1 MAKKDLVR
9 LLVRLFGD
17 PAHLDKVKKNPA
29 KALAAA
35 GLSPAERDLVMSR
48 NDAKIRAYLGSEG
61 AKANIKSKTGL
72 ANIKSKTGTANIKTK
87 TTTGAIK
94 AKTSAIKAKTVAI
107 KAKTAAI
114 KAIAKSE
121 SDAGVATTAAIK
133 AKTKK

>member
-29 KALAAA
+29 KTLAAA
-35 GLSPAERDLVMSR
+35 SLSPAERDLVLSR

-87 TTTGAIK
+87 TAFANIKSKATTGAIK
-94 AKTSAIKAKTVAI
+94 AKTSAIKAKTAAI

-114 KAIAKSE
+114 KA
-121 SDAGVATTAAIK
+121 
-133 AKTKK
+133 KTKK